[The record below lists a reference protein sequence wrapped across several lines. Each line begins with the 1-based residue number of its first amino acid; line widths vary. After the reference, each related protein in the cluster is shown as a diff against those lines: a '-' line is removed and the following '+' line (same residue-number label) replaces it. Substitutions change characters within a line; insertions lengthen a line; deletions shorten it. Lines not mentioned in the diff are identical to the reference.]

1 MIVGWSTALPVINES
16 LGQLPKKLAAGP
28 LLVGGNGG
36 DVARNRRATSYLARS
51 HNYPTLFRRTAYY
64 VDIILKG
71 SSVQEKLQLALELK
85 RAMGRIAFLGN
96 AAPRRFYGRRPRI
109 GYASPPLTT
118 DAPS

>member
-1 MIVGWSTALPVINES
+1 MIVGWSTALPFI
-16 LGQLPKKLAAGP
+16 
-28 LLVGGNGG
+28 
-36 DVARNRRATSYLARS
+36 
-51 HNYPTLFRRTAYY
+51 
-64 VDIILKG
+64 
-71 SSVQEKLQLALELK
+71 KLQLALELK